1 MKQASGWSIASKWDN
16 LPSMNS
22 TLASQRSGRPRADAA
37 ATLRNRIWAWE
48 VRGCFCLSW
57 DRLDAEFLPA
67 METKDA
73 HRHRAFWN
81 IAQFGLNPRS
91 SMRLQSKVDLVLLVA
106 ARPGAEYTRDLYDS
120 PLWEMLE
127 PPGVTV
133 ERLIELKRVLLERR
147 GLFEASKEEMSAG
160 RWVFPK
166 ARAFRKVNRA
176 SRLRSIARLV
186 KSATLDD
193 IALLVVQFRLSMALI
208 ELDEAKDYYIALQR
222 AFEVQHNVPRGWQF
236 LYGAL
241 HTLVRAR
248 LILGDWGDEVGSLFN
263 LSARVRR
270 KNSIPL
276 PKPLLPQNLHS
287 SALFSTLF
295 TKRLDEDPQRANM
308 VPIDSRVRWFQKHR
322 EAILHDRG
330 VAATQSAFTDPDMTE
345 LFGNMDKVQ
354 QKNLLF
360 ELRSERPP
368 APYEELARWGL
379 ASPSGYEVD

>member
-1 MKQASGWSIASKWDN
+1 
-16 LPSMNS
+16 MNS
-22 TLASQRSGRPRADAA
+22 ALASQRGRPRADASV
-37 ATLRNRIWAWE
+37 TVRNRIWAWE
-48 VRGCFCLSW
+48 VRSCFCLSW
-57 DRLDAEFLPA
+57 DKLDAEFLPA
-67 METKDA
+67 TKTKDA

-91 SMRLQSKVDLVLLVA
+91 SMRLQTDVDLVLLVA
-106 ARPGAEYTRDLYDS
+106 ARRGAKYTRDLYDS
-120 PLWEMLE
+120 PLWEMLK

-133 ERLIELKRVLLERR
+133 ERLIELKRLLLERR
-147 GLFEASKEEMSAG
+147 GLFEANKEEMSAG

-166 ARAFRKVNRA
+166 ARAFRKADRA
-176 SRLRSIARLV
+176 SRRRSIARLV

-193 IALLVVQFRLSMALI
+193 IALLVIQFRISMALI
-208 ELDEAKDYYIALQR
+208 ELDEAKDYYNALLR
-222 AFEVQHNVPRGWQF
+222 VFEVQHDVPRGWQS

-270 KNSIPL
+270 KHSSPT
-276 PKPLLPQNLHS
+276 PKPLLPQDIRSCL
-287 SALFSTLF
+287 LFSSSL
-295 TKRLDEDPQRANM
+295 TKGLDEDPQRANM

-330 VAATQSAFTDPDMTE
+330 VAATQSAFTDPDMAE
-345 LFGNMDKVQ
+345 LFGIMDKVQ

-379 ASPSGYEVD
+379 PSPDGYEVD

>member
-1 MKQASGWSIASKWDN
+1 MD
-16 LPSMNS
+16 P
-22 TLASQRSGRPRADAA
+22 TLARQRGGRPRADAA
-37 ATLRNRIWAWE
+37 VTVRNRIWAWE
-48 VRGCFCLSW
+48 VRSYFCLSW
-57 DRLDAEFLPA
+57 DKLDAEFLPPT
-67 METKDA
+67 ETKDA

-81 IAQFGLNPRS
+81 IAQFGLEPRS
-91 SMRLQSKVDLVLLVA
+91 SMRKQTKVDLVLLVA
-106 ARPGAEYTRDLYDS
+106 ARPGAKYTQDLYDS
-120 PLWEMLE
+120 PLWEMLK

-133 ERLIELKRVLLERR
+133 ERLIELKRLLLERR
-147 GLFEASKEEMSAG
+147 GLFEANKEEMSAG

-166 ARAFRKVNRA
+166 ARAFRNANRA
-176 SRLRSIARLV
+176 SRRRSIARLV

-193 IALLVVQFRLSMALI
+193 IALLVIQFRLSMALI
-208 ELDEAKDYYIALQR
+208 ELDEAKDYYNALLR
-222 AFEVQHNVPRGWQF
+222 VFEVQHDVPRGWQF

-248 LILGDWGDEVGSLFN
+248 LILGDWGDEVGSLLN
-263 LSARVRR
+263 LSARVRS
-270 KNSIPL
+270 KHSIPL
-276 PKPLLPQNLHS
+276 PKPLLPQNPRTQ
-287 SALFSTLF
+287 LFSSLF

-330 VAATQSAFTDPDMTE
+330 VAATQSAFTDPDMAE
-345 LFGNMDKVQ
+345 LFGMDKVQ

-379 ASPSGYEVD
+379 PSPDGYEVD